1 MTLYKYSYKGKY
13 KNIIQDWGDTEYCED
28 LEEKID
34 TWLQQFNNE
43 DKLIAIRLLEKFTMY
58 RQKLLAEKI
67 KDLYNAFIKEF
78 EWANEIKTFFM
89 LVNLKNKLSNST
101 AFACEFQKTI
111 EINIGYDILEV
122 EDKAIP
128 LFEQKLVFIDDFA
141 GTGSTF
147 IKTIDLLIDKNNVFK
162 EFEIVFLV
170 VNISETAL
178 LNIQTYKEKNNLN
191 IYIIKTDV
199 SQKAFKENYIFNSKE
214 FRQFRS
220 KYYDICKSLSVSIY
234 PFGYLN
240 SESLIA
246 FDVCVPNNN
255 LSLFRDR
262 SDKYSPLFYRRR
274 PQEDDFCKHNQKKI
288 KNYSHKN
295 QFKSTEPIFDFKLM
309 LFIIYCVKFGQRL
322 NISKTCKTFGMTA
335 TQYKKKI
342 DFCLSNALI
351 KIDNE
356 RYTLGNNFD
365 KIFGNNKNIKKLKSI
380 DTEEDFCDIIRYT
393 PVDFEKRFQGYD

>member
-1 MTLYKYSYKGKY
+1 MALYKYSYKGKY
-13 KNIIQDWGDTEYCED
+13 KNIIQDWGDKEYCED

-34 TWLQQFNNE
+34 IWLQQFNDE
-43 DKLIAIRLLEKFTMY
+43 DKVIAIRLLEKFTMY

-67 KDLYNAFIKEF
+67 KDLYHSFIKEF

-89 LVNLKNKLSNST
+89 LENLKNKLSNST
-101 AFACEFQKTI
+101 AFACEFQKAI
-111 EINIGYDILEV
+111 EVNIGHHILEV
-122 EDKAIP
+122 EDKTISS
-128 LFEQKLVFIDDFA
+128 FEQKIVFIDDFA

-147 IKTIDLLIDKNNVFK
+147 IETIDLLINKNNVFR

-178 LNIQTYKEKNNLN
+178 LNIKTYKEKNNLN
-191 IYIIKTDV
+191 ICIIKTDV
-199 SQKAFKENYIFNSKE
+199 SQKAFKENYIFNSRE
-214 FRQFRS
+214 FSYFRN
-220 KYYDICKSLSVSIY
+220 KYFNICKSLSVAVY

-246 FDVCVPNNN
+246 FDSCVPNNN
-255 LSLFRDR
+255 LSLFRDK
-262 SDKYSPLFYRRR
+262 SNKYISLFYRRR
-274 PQEDDFCKHNQKKI
+274 PQEDDFCKHNQSKR
-288 KNYSHKN
+288 KNYIDKN
-295 QFKSTEPIFDFKLM
+295 QFKSTGSIFDFQLM

-342 DFCLSNALI
+342 DFCLSNTLI

-356 RYTLGNNFD
+356 RYTFGNNFD
-365 KIFGNNKNIKKLKSI
+365 TI
-380 DTEEDFCDIIRYT
+380 
-393 PVDFEKRFQGYD
+393 FEKIKTPKN